1 MDNENQG
8 KRRIQTTGIH
18 GGEDQN
24 PTSGVSS
31 PIFQSSTFR
40 FSDPTE
46 MAAAMASKAHPQFY
60 GRYGTPNTRQV
71 ESVLAE
77 LEGGEAALV
86 TASGMAATALV
97 MLSLLKA
104 GDHLVAQR
112 NIYPTTYNLIH
123 KKLSNLGIE
132 ITFVDQGDQLEI
144 ENAIRSNT
152 RLIYVESPANPMI
165 SLTDL
170 RHIASLG
177 QAHNV
182 ISVVDNTFATPYNQR
197 PLELGCDVV
206 IHSATKYLSGHSD
219 VVGGVIV
226 SNRESIEKIWRD
238 HILFGAVLHPFEA
251 WLLGRGLKTFGI
263 RMERHNSNARA
274 VASFLENH
282 RAVKKVHYPGLV
294 THPQHELAQDQ
305 MPGGFGGMMSF
316 NLKGGEPAAFETLEK
331 INIICLATSLGGDH
345 SLISHPHSTVSSVQS
360 EDVRST
366 VGVDA
371 GLLRLS
377 VGLEDVEDIIMD
389 LERALSVRKI
399 HSE

>member
-1 MDNENQG
+1 MDDEKQE

-40 FSDPTE
+40 FSDPKE
-46 MAAAMASKAHPQFY
+46 MAEAMASKAHPQFY

-71 ESVLAE
+71 ESALAG

-86 TASGMAATALV
+86 TASGMAAISLV
-97 MLSLLKA
+97 MLSYLKA
-104 GDHLVAQR
+104 GDHLIAQR
-112 NIYPTTYNLIH
+112 NIYPTSYNLIH
-123 KKLSNLGIE
+123 RKLSNLGIE
-132 ITFVDQGDQLEI
+132 VTFVDQGDRMEF
-144 ENAIRSNT
+144 EKAIRSNT
-152 RLIYVESPANPMI
+152 RLIYAESPANPMI

-170 RHIASLG
+170 RHIAALA
-177 QAHNV
+177 QTHDI
-182 ISVVDNTFATPYNQR
+182 ISVVDNTFATPYNQH
-197 PLELGCDVV
+197 PLELGCDIV

-219 VVGGVIV
+219 VVGGAIV
-226 SNRESIEKIWRD
+226 SNRESIEKIWSD
-238 HILFGAVLHPFEA
+238 HVLFGAILHPFEA

-263 RMERHNSNARA
+263 RMERHNSNAVA

-282 RAVKKVHYPGLV
+282 LAVKKVHYPGLD
-294 THPQHELAQDQ
+294 THPQHELAREQ

-316 NLKGGEPAAFETLEK
+316 NIKGGESAAFKTLERFE
-331 INIICLATSLGGDH
+331 IISLATSLGGDH

-377 VGLEDVEDIIMD
+377 IGLEDVEDITMD
-389 LERALSVRKI
+389 LERALSVRSI
-399 HSE
+399 QSN

>member
-1 MDNENQG
+1 MDNKNLG

-18 GGEDQN
+18 GGEEQN

-40 FSDPTE
+40 FSDPRE
-46 MAAAMASKAHPQFY
+46 MAAAMATKAHPQFY

-71 ESVLAE
+71 ESALAE
-77 LEGGEAALV
+77 LEGGEGALV
-86 TASGMAATALV
+86 TASGMAAISLV

-132 ITFVDQGDQLEI
+132 VTFVDQGDQLEF
-144 ENAIRSNT
+144 ENAVRSNT

-170 RHIASLG
+170 RHIAALS
-177 QAHNV
+177 QAHNI
-182 ISVVDNTFATPYNQR
+182 ISVVDNTFATPYNQQ
-197 PLELGCDVV
+197 PLELGCDIV

-226 SNRESIEKIWRD
+226 SDQETIENIWRD
-238 HILFGAVLHPFEA
+238 HILFGAILHPFEA

-274 VASFLENH
+274 VAEFLENH
-282 RAVKKVHYPGLV
+282 KAVKKVHYPGLA
-294 THPQHELAQDQ
+294 THPQHELARDQ

-316 NLKGGEPAAFETLEK
+316 NLEGGESAAFEALERFE
-331 INIICLATSLGGDH
+331 IISLATSLGGDH

-377 VGLEDVEDIIMD
+377 VGLEDVEDIITD
-389 LERALSVRKI
+389 LENALSAL
-399 HSE
+399 